1 MNARPDKTFRKK
13 GVGTGRPRPGIVRQ
27 WATVLAFGLS
37 LGLAAFASAGTLA
50 ERVFDTTLANGL
62 KALIVEEPKAPVVT
76 VQVWYKVGSRNE
88 VTGRTGLAHMLEH
101 MMFKGTPTIGPKQF
115 DLLVTRNGGHDNAE
129 TATDYTAYYE
139 DFAADRVELG
149 LQLEAD
155 RMAHLLI
162 DEKEFIPERQV
173 VIEERRLR
181 IEDQPAGI
189 LGQTMRAVAFQAN
202 PYRNPAI
209 GWPSDMLAWTRE
221 DLVQFYNTYY
231 VPNNAILVV
240 VGAIKKDEL
249 LPKIRALFGIIP
261 RRPDPPKVVTQ
272 EPPQLG
278 ERRVYIQK
286 EAELPI
292 YFAVHHVPNLTHP
305 DSFALQVLAYIL
317 GGGESSRFYRKAVY
331 EKQLASYADVDYDP
345 VHIDPY
351 LFGFSAGPLPGK
363 TVEEVEQ
370 VLYAEVERL
379 IKEPIPDRELQKAK
393 NQIESEFIFS
403 QDSVHTLAELLGRY
417 EAVASWKLL
426 DGFLEGVRRVTA
438 ADVQRVAK
446 QYLTR
451 ENRTVAIL
459 IPTKPETASAGAG
472 K

>member
-1 MNARPDKTFRKK
+1 MAANDQSARAGLRRAAPC
-13 GVGTGRPRPGIVRQ
+13 IVRQ
-27 WATVLAFGLS
+27 WAAVLALGLS
-37 LGLAAFASAGTLA
+37 LGLAASASAGTFA

-62 KALIVEEPKAPVVT
+62 KVLIVEEPKSPVVT

-115 DLLVTRNGGHDNAE
+115 DLLVTRNGGQDNAV
-129 TATDYTAYYE
+129 TATDYTAYFE

-149 LQLEAD
+149 LRLEAD

-202 PYRNPAI
+202 TYRNPAI

-221 DLVQFYNTYY
+221 DLVQFYRTYY
-231 VPNNAILVV
+231 EPNNAILVV
-240 VGAIKKDEL
+240 VGAIKKDEI
-249 LPKIRALFGIIP
+249 LPKIQTYFGPIP

-272 EPPQLG
+272 EPPQIG
-278 ERRVYIQK
+278 ERRLHVRK

-292 YFAVHHVPNLTHP
+292 YFAVHHVPNLTSP
-305 DSFALQVLAYIL
+305 ESFALQVLAYIL
-317 GGGESSRFYRKAVY
+317 GGGESSRFHLKAVY
-331 EKQLASYADVDYDP
+331 EKQLASYAAADYNP
-345 VHIDPY
+345 VHVDPY

-363 TVEEVEQ
+363 TAEEVEQ

-379 IKEPIPDRELQKAK
+379 VKEPIADRELQKAK
-393 NQIESEFIFS
+393 NQIESEFIFA
-403 QDSVHTLAELLGRY
+403 QDSVHAQAELLGRY
-417 EAVASWKLL
+417 EAVVSWKLL
-426 DGFLEGVRRVTA
+426 DGFLEGVRKVTA

-446 QYLTR
+446 QYLTQ

-459 IPTKPETASAGAG
+459 IPTKPEAAAAGAG

>member
-1 MNARPDKTFRKK
+1 MVSTDRVRWY
-13 GVGTGRPRPGIVRQ
+13 RPRLGRCRTICQ
-27 WATVLAFGLS
+27 WALVLAVGLS
-37 LGLAAFASAGTLA
+37 FSAVGAASAGTLA

-62 KALIVEEPKAPVVT
+62 KVLIVEEPKAPVVT
-76 VQVWYKVGSRNE
+76 IQVWYKVGSRNE

-115 DLLVTRNGGHDNAE
+115 DLLVTRNGGQDNAV
-129 TATDYTAYYE
+129 TATDYTAYFE

-149 LQLEAD
+149 LRLEAD

-202 PYRNPAI
+202 TYRNPAI

-221 DLVQFYNTYY
+221 DLVQFYRTYY
-231 VPNNAILVV
+231 VPNNAVLVV
-240 VGAIKKDEL
+240 VGAVNKDEI
-249 LPKIRALFGIIP
+249 LPKIQALFGPIP

-272 EPPQLG
+272 EPPQIG
-278 ERRVYIQK
+278 ERRIYVRK

-292 YFAVHHVPNLTHP
+292 YFAVHHVPNLTQP

-317 GGGESSRFYRKAVY
+317 GGGESSRFYLKAVY
-331 EKQLASYADVDYDP
+331 EKQLASYAGADYNP
-345 VHIDPY
+345 VHVDPY

-370 VLYAEVERL
+370 VLYAEIERL
-379 IKEPIPDRELQKAK
+379 VKESIPDRELQKAK

-403 QDSVHTLAELLGRY
+403 QDSVHTLAGLLGRY

-426 DGFLEGVRRVTA
+426 DGFLEGVRKVTA

-446 QYLTR
+446 QYITQ

-459 IPTKPETASAGAG
+459 IPTKPEAAAAGAG

>member
-1 MNARPDKTFRKK
+1 MQDNHARRA
-13 GVGTGRPRPGIVRQ
+13 GRGAGSAPLG
-27 WATVLAFGLS
+27 AGLLALALS
-37 LGLAAFASAGTLA
+37 LGLAVSAAAGTLA
-50 ERVFDTTLANGL
+50 DRVFETTLGNGL
-62 KALIVEEPKAPVVT
+62 KVLIVEEPKAPVVT

-115 DLLVTRNGGHDNAE
+115 DLLVTRNGGQDNAV

-139 DFAADRVELG
+139 SFAADRVELA
-149 LQLEAD
+149 LRLEAD

-162 DEKEFIPERQV
+162 DEKEFLPERQV

-189 LGQTMRAVAFQAN
+189 LGQTMRAVAFQAST
-202 PYRNPAI
+202 YRNPAI

-221 DLVQFYNTYY
+221 DLVQFYQTYY
-231 VPNNAILVV
+231 APNNAILVV
-240 VGAIKKDEL
+240 VGAIKKETL
-249 LPKIRALFGIIP
+249 LPTIQAHFGAIA
-261 RRPDPPKVVTQ
+261 RQPDPPKVVTQ
-272 EPPQLG
+272 EPAQLG
-278 ERRVYIQK
+278 ERRIYVRR

-305 DSFALQVLAYIL
+305 DSFPLQVLAYIL
-317 GGGESSRFYRKAVY
+317 GGGESSRFYQKAVY
-331 EKQLASYADVDYDP
+331 EKQLASYAGADYNP

-351 LFGFSAGPLPGK
+351 LLGFSAGPLPGK

-370 VLYAEVERL
+370 VLYHELDRL
-379 IKEPIPDRELQKAK
+379 GKEPIPDRELQKAK
-393 NQIESEFIFS
+393 NQIEAEFIFA
-403 QDSVHTLAELLGRY
+403 QDSIQTLGELLGRY

-426 DGFLEGVRRVTA
+426 DGFLEGVRKVTA
-438 ADVQRVAK
+438 ADVQRVAA

-459 IPTKPETASAGAG
+459 IPVKPGSAPAGAG